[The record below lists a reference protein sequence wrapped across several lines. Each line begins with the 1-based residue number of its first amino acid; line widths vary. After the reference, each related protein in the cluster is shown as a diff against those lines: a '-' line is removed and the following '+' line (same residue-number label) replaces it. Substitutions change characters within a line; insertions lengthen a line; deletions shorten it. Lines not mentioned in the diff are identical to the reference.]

1 MIIDEYSSIL
11 SFSRVESIKFSN
23 KTLLWILARTKSDL
37 KVPSWSGLQKIRTDK
52 NVERSVV
59 GYLPLITESPTEMNV
74 FYAEIERTEKIRVEL
89 GTEFILIEAH
99 QAIYTK
105 VLDAM
110 LKMRNDGKDAFERIT
125 PRMGGFHITI
135 CMLRTIYC
143 IYSKIG
149 LVQIL
154 AEAGRN

>member
-1 MIIDEYSSIL
+1 
-11 SFSRVESIKFSN
+11 
-23 KTLLWILARTKSDL
+23 
-37 KVPSWSGLQKIRTDK
+37 
-52 NVERSVV
+52 
-59 GYLPLITESPTEMNV
+59 MNV

-110 LKMRNDGKDAFERIT
+110 LKMRNNGKDAFERIT